1 MVTMDGLRITVYD
14 KNFLRK
20 GWLGNP
26 ESVTVTVGYNIV
38 GKADVTFPSDHNR
51 ASDILTE
58 GARLVIEYPGLDLPL
73 ITGPVTDVQGQGP
86 EGQST
91 VTVTVTDDLSLLWET
106 LGWQVPTAAISAQG
120 TAEYRTYTGNAET
133 IVKTMVQEQAI
144 TRFGHPLTVTP
155 NLNRGAVIP
164 GGVKIRMHALAER
177 LYPAVEQ
184 AGLGVRVY
192 QSGAGLVLDVYEP
205 RVYSKVISEAAGTL
219 RSWKWNRSNPAAT
232 HVVGG
237 GSGEGTLRNFRTAS
251 DAALAA
257 AYGRQIE
264 VFTDARNGDTDAEL
278 DQSNSETLFEGKPK
292 SGLELE
298 LSETPYFR
306 YGTVIV
312 GDQVTIRAGALEIAD
327 MIRTATIT
335 WTRAGG
341 LKVQPVVG
349 KTENSS
355 DAKIAGAIKTLW
367 RGLTNLKV
375 R

>member
-1 MVTMDGLRITVYD
+1 MDGLRITVYD
-14 KNFLRK
+14 RSFVRK

-26 ESVTVTVGYNIV
+26 ESVTVTVGFNIV

-51 ASDILTE
+51 AADILTE

-73 ITGPVTDVQGQGP
+73 ITGPITGVQGQGP

-91 VTVTVTDDLSLLWET
+91 VTVTVTDDLSILWET
-106 LGWQVPTAAISAQG
+106 LGWQVPTAAISAQD

-133 IVKTMVQEQAI
+133 IVKTMVQEQAV
-144 TRFGHPLTVTP
+144 TRFAHPLTVGP
-155 NLNRGAVIP
+155 NLNRGAVIA
-164 GGVKIRMHALAER
+164 GGVKIRMHALADR
-177 LYPAVEQ
+177 LFPAVEQ
-184 AGLGVRVY
+184 AGIGVRIY
-192 QSGAGLVLDVYEP
+192 QSGPGLVLDVYEP
-205 RVYSKVISEAAGTL
+205 TVYSKVISEAAGTL
-219 RSWKWNRSNPAAT
+219 RSWKWNRANPTAT

-237 GSGEGTLRNFRTAS
+237 GQGEGTLRTFRTAA

-257 AYGRQIE
+257 LYGRKVE
-264 VFTDARNGDTDAEL
+264 VFADARNGETTAEV
-278 DQSNSETLFEGKPK
+278 DQSTSEVLFEGKPK

-298 LSETPYFR
+298 LAETPYFR

-312 GDQVTIRAGALEIAD
+312 GDQVTIRAGALEIFEVL
-327 MIRTATIT
+327 RTATIT

-355 DAKIAGAIKTLW
+355 DAKVAGAIKALW

>member
-1 MVTMDGLRITVYD
+1 MDGLKITVYD
-14 KNFLRK
+14 KAFVRK

-38 GKADVTFPSDHNR
+38 GKAEVTFPSDHNR
-51 ASDILTE
+51 AADILTE

-73 ITGPVTDVQGQGP
+73 ITGPVTGVEGQGP

-91 VTVTVTDDLSLLWET
+91 VTVTVTDDLSLLWQT
-106 LGWQVPTAAISAQG
+106 LGWQVPTAAISAQD

-144 TRFGHPLTVTP
+144 TRFGHPLTLAP

-184 AGLGVRVY
+184 AGIGIRIY
-192 QSGAGLVLDVYEP
+192 QSGPGLMLDVYEP
-205 RVYSKVISEAAGTL
+205 RVYTKVISEAAGTL
-219 RSWKWNRSNPAAT
+219 RSWKWNRANPTAT

-237 GSGEGTLRNFRTAS
+237 GSGEGTLRTFRTAS

-257 AYGRQIE
+257 LYGRKIE

-306 YGTVIV
+306 YGTVVV
-312 GDQVTIRAGALEIAD
+312 GDQVTIRAGVLEIAD
-327 MIRTATIT
+327 MLRTATIT

-341 LKVQPVVG
+341 LKVQPGVG
-349 KTENSS
+349 KTDNSS
-355 DAKIAGAIKTLW
+355 DAKVANAIKTLW

>member
-1 MVTMDGLRITVYD
+1 MDGLRITVYD
-14 KNFLRK
+14 KNFQRK

-26 ESVTVTVGYNIV
+26 ESVSVTVGYNIV
-38 GKADVTFPSDHNR
+38 GKADVTFPSDHPR
-51 ASDILTE
+51 AADILAE
-58 GARLVIEYPGLDLPL
+58 GARIVIEYPGLDLPL
-73 ITGPVTDVQGQGP
+73 ITGPVTEVQGEGP

-91 VTVTVTDDLSLLWET
+91 VTVTIKDDTSILWET
-106 LGWQVPTAAISAQG
+106 LGWQVPTAAISAQN
-120 TAEYRTYTGNAET
+120 TAEYRTYAGNAET
-133 IVKTMVQEQAI
+133 IVKTMVTEQAI
-144 TRFGHPLTVTP
+144 TRLGHPLTVAP

-164 GGVKIRMHALAER
+164 GGVKIRMHPLAER
-177 LYPAVEQ
+177 LFPAVEQ

-205 RVYSKVISEAAGTL
+205 RTYSKVISEAAGTL
-219 RSWKWNRSNPAAT
+219 RSWKWNRTNPSAT

-237 GSGEGTLRNFRTAS
+237 GKGEGTARTFRTATDS
-251 DAALAA
+251 ALATQ
-257 AYGRQIE
+257 YGRKIE
-264 VFTDARNGDTDAEL
+264 VFADARNGETTAEL
-278 DQSNSETLFEGKPK
+278 DQSNSEVLFEGKPK

-312 GDQVTIRAGALEIAD
+312 GDRVTIRAGALEITD
-327 MIRTATIT
+327 VLRSATIT
-335 WTRAGG
+335 WTRADG

-355 DAKIAGAIKTLW
+355 DAKTANAIRTLW
-367 RGLTNLKV
+367 RGLTQLKV